1 MMEQLSSF
9 LVENLWLRKLIAIA
23 VAFLL
28 AYGVHLASGRLTG
41 RLVDLNRFA
50 ADGRRLSP
58 ERKSTLHGLIASA
71 ISLLA
76 FIVAIIFSVSRFVDA
91 QTVVW
96 MVGLFSA
103 AFGLGAR
110 PLVNDFLAG
119 ASFIFEDTYGV
130 GEKVEILGV
139 EGVIERVTL
148 RVTIMRAPS
157 GELLV
162 VPNGDIRI
170 VRNYSRGRFST
181 VTLKMKVVAEDLSR
195 ALELLEGIGEE
206 AVMSLPNLLEPWQ
219 VISESGAIGE
229 RTELTLVTKARFGH
243 GAELRPRL
251 LAFVQQRLA
260 EEGIALTD

>member
-1 MMEQLSSF
+1 MEQLF
-9 LVENLWLRKLIAIA
+9 PLLAQQPLLRKLIAIA

-28 AYGVHLASGRLTG
+28 ASGVHLSSWWLTG

-50 ADGRRLSP
+50 ADGRRLRP
-58 ERKSTLHGLIASA
+58 ERRHTLQGLIANA
-71 ISLLA
+71 ISIIA
-76 FIVAIIFSVSRFVDA
+76 FLIAIIFTISRFVDA

-110 PLVNDFLAG
+110 PLVNDFLSG
-119 ASFIFEDTYGV
+119 ASFIFEDTYGL

-162 VPNGDIRI
+162 VPNGDIRV

-181 VTLKMKVVAEDLSR
+181 VNLKVKVAAEELSR
-195 ALELLEGIGEE
+195 TLELLESVGEE
-206 AVMSLPNLLEPWQ
+206 AMIMLPDLLEPWQ
-219 VISESGAIGE
+219 IISESGAIGE

-243 GAELRPRL
+243 AADLRPRL
-251 LAFVQQRLA
+251 LALLQQRLA
-260 EEGIALTD
+260 EEGITLSD

>member
-1 MMEQLSSF
+1 MDQLTLF
-9 LVENLWLRKLIAIA
+9 LADNLWLRKLLVIAI
-23 VAFLL
+23 AFLL
-28 AYGVHLASGRLTG
+28 AYGVHLISGRLTG

-58 ERKSTLHGLIASA
+58 ERRGTLHGLIASA

-76 FIVAIIFSVSRFVDA
+76 FIFAIIFSVSRFVDA

-130 GEKVEILGV
+130 GEKVEILGI

-162 VPNGDIRI
+162 VPNGDIRV

-181 VTLKMKVVAEDLSR
+181 VTLKVKVAADDLNLT
-195 ALELLEGIGEE
+195 LELLESIGEE
-206 AVMSLPNLLEPWQ
+206 AVMTLPNLLEPWQ
-219 VISESGAIGE
+219 ILSESGAIGE
-229 RTELTLVTKARFGH
+229 RTELTLLTKARFGH

-260 EEGIALTD
+260 EEGITLSD

>member
-1 MMEQLSSF
+1 MMEQLSLF
-9 LVENLWLRKLIAIA
+9 LANNPWLRKLVAIGI
-23 VAFLL
+23 AFLL
-28 AYGVHLASGRLTG
+28 AYVVHLSSGRLIG

-58 ERKSTLHGLIASA
+58 ERKGTLHGLIASA
-71 ISLLA
+71 LSLLA
-76 FIVAIIFSVSRFVDA
+76 FIVALIFSISRFVDA

-130 GEKVEILGV
+130 GEKVELIGV

-157 GELLV
+157 GELLI
-162 VPNGDIRI
+162 VPNGDIRV

-181 VTLKMKVVAEDLSR
+181 VTLKVKVASEDLNR
-195 ALELLEGIGEE
+195 TLQLLEDMGEE
-206 AVMSLPNLLEPWQ
+206 AMMTLPNLLEPWQ
-219 VISESGAIGE
+219 VLSESGAIGE
-229 RTELTLVTKARFGH
+229 RTELSLVTKARFGH
-243 GAELRPRL
+243 AAELRPRL

-260 EEGIALTD
+260 KEDITLSD

>member
-1 MMEQLSSF
+1 MEQLSLF
-9 LVENLWLRKLIAIA
+9 LADNLWLRKLVAIA

-28 AYGVHLASGRLTG
+28 AYVVHLSAGRLTG

-58 ERKSTLHGLIASA
+58 ERKDTLHGLIASA

-76 FIVAIIFSVSRFVDA
+76 FVVAVIFGISRFVDA

-119 ASFIFEDTYGV
+119 ANFIFEDTYGV

-157 GELLV
+157 GELLI
-162 VPNGDIRI
+162 VPNGDIRV

-181 VTLKMKVVAEDLSR
+181 VTLKVKVASEDLNR
-195 ALELLEGIGEE
+195 TLQLLESMGEE
-206 AVMSLPNLLEPWQ
+206 AVLALPNLLEPWQ
-219 VISESGAIGE
+219 ILSESGAIGE
-229 RTELTLVTKARFGH
+229 RTELSLVTKARFGH

-260 EEGIALTD
+260 EEDITLSD